1 MNDPHPERTQL
12 FTVRL
17 WLEPIGGQQMEVR
30 GKLCHVLTNE
40 TQYFRNF
47 SGLAKLLG
55 SYLHYGEKEEDEKE
69 DDD

>member
-1 MNDPHPERTQL
+1 MNDAHRERSHL

-30 GKLCHVLTNE
+30 GKVCHVLTNE

-55 SYLHYGEKEEDEKE
+55 AYLHHDEKE
-69 DDD
+69 DDEG